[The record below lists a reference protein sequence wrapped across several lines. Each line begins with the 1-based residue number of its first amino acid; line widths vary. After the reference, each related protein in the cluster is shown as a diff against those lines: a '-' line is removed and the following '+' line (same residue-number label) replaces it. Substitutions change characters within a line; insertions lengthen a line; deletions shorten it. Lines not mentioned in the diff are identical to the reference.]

1 MSYYICYANE
11 DRKKAIELQK
21 ELSGLGAEAIMIDRG
36 DTTLL
41 IDPIDN
47 IRQAIVDCDDFI
59 VIHSGYTN
67 VSTLSQIE
75 ITYAVNKEKD
85 ILVIKTDKNVI
96 SNSIGFCLKRT
107 PIVTTDMKEAVKS
120 IIKVKGAL
128 YNDLRK

>member
-11 DRKKAIELQK
+11 DRIKAIKLKNELI
-21 ELSGLGAEAIMIDRG
+21 SLGKEAIMIDRG
-36 DTTLL
+36 DTAIL
-41 IDPIDN
+41 IDPIDD
-47 IRQAIVDCDDFI
+47 IRQAIIDCSGFI

-85 ILVIKTDKNVI
+85 ILVVKTDKSVI
-96 SNSIGFCLKRT
+96 SNSIKFCLKRT
-107 PIVTTDMKEAVKS
+107 PIVATDMKEAAKN
-120 IIKVKGAL
+120 IIKLKGVS